1 MTLMATE
8 VASKEKM
15 GISNRFKTPTT
26 TQRVYIILEIVLKPE
41 FIEIT

>member
-26 TQRVYIILEIVLKPE
+26 QRVYIILEIVLKPE
-41 FIEIT
+41 FTEIT